1 MQCVEGQHST
11 QSYRI
16 PPGKH
21 QKYSI
26 TVGPYNRRYW
36 KCGSTTNVIAK
47 RVTVLFTCD
56 RHAKGYAVKITLT
69 AQVGYLV
76 LCEVTVLGEGMTS

>member
-1 MQCVEGQHST
+1 MC
-11 QSYRI
+11 

-36 KCGSTTNVIAK
+36 KCGSTTNVITK

-56 RHAKGYAVKITLT
+56 RHAKGYALKIALK
-69 AQVGYLV
+69 AQIGYLV
-76 LCEVTVLGEGMTS
+76 LCEVIVLGEGMIS